1 MTVSVLT
8 QDPNN
13 KINVK
18 KKKRGGGGGREVWVG
33 VVGGRVVVILTV
45 FVRKKTQHANILG
58 RSLF

>member
-18 KKKRGGGGGREVWVG
+18 KKKGGGGREVWVG
-33 VVGGRVVVILTV
+33 VVGGGGECGG
-45 FVRKKTQHANILG
+45 NING
-58 RSLF
+58 VC